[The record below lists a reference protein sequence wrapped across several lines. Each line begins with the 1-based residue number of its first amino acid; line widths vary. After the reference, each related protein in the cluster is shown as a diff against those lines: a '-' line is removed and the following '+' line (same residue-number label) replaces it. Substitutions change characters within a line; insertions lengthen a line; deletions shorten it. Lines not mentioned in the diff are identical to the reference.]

1 MTKFKHVV
9 AGVAAI
15 ALVTALAAWGSK
27 STVGSGHARGTGAAG
42 GRSLASALASDKSG
56 GVLKVALLNDA
67 AGGMDPSREY
77 YGPAW
82 AVLRAMTRSL
92 LAFPQAPAPIGNE
105 VIPDLASSL
114 PRVSADKLTY
124 TLHIRKGVR
133 FSPPVSRAITCA
145 DFKYAFE
152 RMFSKAGTGGY
163 NFYYSVIK
171 GAPQLAA
178 GKAKHLSGV
187 TCPNASTIMFKLTEP
202 TGDFPFRLAMP
213 ATAPIPNGIAAGH
226 DKDYGRYLVSS
237 GPYMWAGEDAE
248 SFAHHKPA
256 AGYQPTRS
264 MLLVR
269 NPNWQR
275 STDPVH
281 KAYVDRISV
290 TIGGTSGDLVNK
302 VRAGD
307 VDVLGDTSAAPAEAQ
322 PFRTDPSLKQQLQS
336 YGADF
341 TLFAYMNTKIP
352 PFDDVHV
359 RKAVNWAVNRDALVR
374 LYGGSI
380 AAAPATHVVPP
391 SMAGALPGSFD
402 PYATPNHTGSLQ
414 KAKAEMKR
422 SKYDKNHDGVCDAG
436 ACKNLYEVAITGAPY
451 PQMLESLNHDLGS
464 IGLTFRSQSVDRG
477 TAFASLYSTP
487 SKGVAFGAT
496 YIWGKDY
503 PSALTFIDPLFN
515 GKNIKSQGNVNVA
528 QINDPTLNAKIA
540 HCKTLSQQQQ
550 GSCWADADKYLTT
563 NLAPVA
569 DLIWGKQV
577 MVFSKRTNFVFDQ
590 FSGWPAYTSISLK

>member
-1 MTKFKHVV
+1 MIRIKH
-9 AGVAAI
+9 AAPL
-15 ALVTALAAWGSK
+15 AVLLTATLAAGGCGGSK
-27 STVGSGHARGTGAAG
+27 SSAPGGTTTGSQGATSTSAVAG
-42 GRSLASALASDKSG
+42 GKRG

-67 AGGMDPSREY
+67 AAGMDPSREY
-77 YGPAW
+77 YGPSW
-82 AVLRAMTRSL
+82 ALLRTMTRTL
-92 LAFPQAPAPIGNE
+92 LAFPQAPAPTGNE
-105 VIPDLASSL
+105 VVPDLATSL
-114 PRVSADKLTY
+114 PQVSADKLTY
-124 TLHIRKGVR
+124 TLHIRKGVK
-133 FSPPVSRAITCA
+133 FSPPVNRAITCA

-163 NFYYSVIK
+163 SFYYNVIK
-171 GAPQLAA
+171 GAPELAA
-178 GKAKHLSGV
+178 GKTKNLTGV
-187 TCPNASTIMFKLTEP
+187 LCPSPDTIVFKLTEP

-226 DKDYGRYLVSS
+226 DQDYGRYLVSS
-237 GPYMWAGEDAE
+237 GPYMWAGEGKV
-248 SFAHHKPA
+248 SFTGHKPA
-256 AGYQPTRS
+256 SGYQPTRS
-264 MLLVR
+264 MLIVR
-269 NPNWQR
+269 NPNWQAA
-275 STDPVH
+275 SDPVH
-281 KAYVDRISV
+281 KAYVDEISV
-290 TIGGTSGDLVNK
+290 TIGGTSSDLVNK

-322 PFRTDPSLKQQLQS
+322 PFRTDPTLKSQLQS

-380 AAAPATHVVPP
+380 AAEPATHVVPP
-391 SMAGALPGSFD
+391 SMAGALPASFD
-402 PYATPNHTGSLQ
+402 PFATPNHQGSLQ
-414 KAKAEMKR
+414 KAKAEMKL
-422 SKYDKNHDGVCDAG
+422 SKYDRNHDGVCDAS

-451 PQMLESLNHDLGS
+451 PQIVASLNNDLSG

-477 TAFASLYSTP
+477 TAFGSLYSSP

-515 GKNIKSQGNVNVA
+515 GKNIQKQGNVNVA

-540 HCKTLSQQQQ
+540 HCKTLSLQQQ
-550 GSCWADADKYLTT
+550 GGCWADADKYLTT
-563 NLAPVA
+563 NLAPVV

-590 FSGWPAYTSISLK
+590 FSGWPAYTAISLK